1 MKPELR
7 EKIISYNKAVAANK
21 EKADD
26 LMTLLSA
33 LPPGQV
39 KKLLKDETCGA
50 ILSKYGITGE
60 EKSSDWERV
69 LKENSS
75 SLF

>member
-7 EKIISYNKAVAANK
+7 ARIIAYNRAVAESR

-26 LMTLLSA
+26 LMTILGA

-39 KKLLKDETCGA
+39 KNLLKDPTIGP
-50 ILSKYGITGE
+50 ILQKYGITG
-60 EKSSDWERV
+60 K
-69 LKENSS
+69 
-75 SLF
+75 

>member
-1 MKPELR
+1 MRQELR
-7 EKIISYNKAVAANK
+7 DKIIAYNKAVAASK

-39 KKLLKDETCGA
+39 KNLLKDGVCGP
-50 ILSKYGITGE
+50 ILEKYGITKGA
-60 EKSSDWERV
+60 
-69 LKENSS
+69 
-75 SLF
+75 

>member
-7 EKIISYNKAVAANK
+7 EKIITYNKAVAANK

-39 KKLLKDETCGA
+39 KNLLKDETCGE
-50 ILSKYGITGE
+50 ILGKYGITGK
-60 EKSSDWERV
+60 EKSADWEQV

>member
-7 EKIISYNKAVAANK
+7 AKIIAFNKARAADK

-26 LMTLLSA
+26 LMALLSA

-39 KKLLKDETCGA
+39 KNLLKDETCAA
-50 ILSKYGITGE
+50 ILEKYGITN
-60 EKSSDWERV
+60 K
-69 LKENSS
+69 
-75 SLF
+75 

>member
-7 EKIISYNKAVAANK
+7 AKIIAYNRQRAEDKT
-21 EKADD
+21 KADD

-39 KKLLKDETCGA
+39 KQLMKDETCRA
-50 ILSKYGITGE
+50 ILIKYGIE
-60 EKSSDWERV
+60 EE
-69 LKENSS
+69 
-75 SLF
+75 